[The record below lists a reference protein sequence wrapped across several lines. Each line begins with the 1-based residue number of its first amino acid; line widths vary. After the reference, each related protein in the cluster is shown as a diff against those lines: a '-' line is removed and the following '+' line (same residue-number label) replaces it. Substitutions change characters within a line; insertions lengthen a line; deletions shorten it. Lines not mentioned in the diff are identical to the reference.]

1 MFLSP
6 TNGLRR
12 PLGPWVGEISGTLLG
27 FVLEVFGSAEGGI
40 RGSLEETDTTFAGDD
55 IPFALTLVFRKTG
68 AGETEGAA
76 ACRLGKVCDGLRGS
90 CCKE

>member
-1 MFLSP
+1 MRL
-6 TNGLRR
+6 
-12 PLGPWVGEISGTLLG
+12 PLGPWVREISGTLLG

-40 RGSLEETDTTFAGDD
+40 KGSLEETDSTCAGDD
-55 IPFALTLVFRKTG
+55 FPFALTLVFKKTR

-76 ACRLGKVCDGLRGS
+76 ACRLGKSVMDYGALAQE

>member
-6 TNGLRR
+6 TIGLRR

-40 RGSLEETDTTFAGDD
+40 RESLEETDTTFTGDD
-55 IPFALTLVFRKTG
+55 FPFTLTLV
-68 AGETEGAA
+68 
-76 ACRLGKVCDGLRGS
+76 
-90 CCKE
+90 